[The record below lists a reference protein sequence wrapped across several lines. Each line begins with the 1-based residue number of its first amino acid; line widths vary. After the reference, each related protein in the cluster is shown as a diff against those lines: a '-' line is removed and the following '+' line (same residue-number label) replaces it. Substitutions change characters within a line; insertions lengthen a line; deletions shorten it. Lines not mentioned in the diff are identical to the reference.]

1 MLLLTPKERFRKKP
15 HIITNEGVGSEG
27 IYLFDGKV
35 SYLVKCCNLFTF
47 IPFFN
52 LSALFIREEP
62 EGTILYLSPH
72 QCFKLRINL
81 FRLKVVSLKNN

>member
-35 SYLVKCCNLFTF
+35 SYLVKCFYLYPVFWLVSTF
-47 IPFFN
+47 HKGGARGDNFVR
-52 LSALFIREEP
+52 LSTSMF
-62 EGTILYLSPH
+62 
-72 QCFKLRINL
+72 
-81 FRLKVVSLKNN
+81 